1 MSGGISAKAARP
13 SAEGKRP
20 AAPRVAGLVPLTTT
34 DFPGRLAAVLFC
46 QGCPWTCGYCQNPHL
61 IPAKGGDRLDWPEI
75 QSFLERRRGL
85 LDGVVF
91 SGGEP
96 TAQRGLEAAMREVRS
111 LGFEIGLHTGGAY
124 PEKLRRVLPLCDWVG
139 LDVKAAF
146 DDYEKVTG
154 VPRSGERARQSL
166 EYLLASGVSHEV
178 RTTVHPRIFDDD
190 GLLRLARDLARRGVR
205 NYAVQKFRPEGCV
218 NEAYRAHPSGEL
230 PSIMLQRRIGS
241 LFEWFEVRCATP
253 P

>member
-1 MSGGISAKAARP
+1 MSDGISASPARISP
-13 SAEGKRP
+13 DRRDP
-20 AAPRVAGLVPLTTT
+20 AVLRAAGLVPLTTT
-34 DFPGRLAAVLFC
+34 DFPGRLAAAIFC
-46 QGCPWTCGYCQNPHL
+46 QGCPWDCGYCQNPHL
-61 IPAKGGDRLDWPEI
+61 IPAMGEDRLDWAGI
-75 QSFLERRRGL
+75 RTFLDRRRGL

-96 TAQRGLEAAMREVRS
+96 TAQRGLATAMREVRAR
-111 LGFEIGLHTGGAY
+111 GFEVGLHTGGAY
-124 PEKLRRVLPLCDWVG
+124 PEKLRRLLPLVDWVG

-178 RTTVHPRIFDDD
+178 RTTVHPLIFDDD

-205 NYAVQKFRPEGCV
+205 NYVLQRFRAEGCV
-218 NEAYRAHPSGEL
+218 NEAYRAHSGGGMPS
-230 PSIMLQRRIGS
+230 PALQCRIDS
-241 LFEWFEVRCATP
+241 LFERFQVRST
-253 P
+253 